1 MDKNKKQKPSVPK
14 QSSPK
19 SRTHLPNHGIRKGSN
34 QPTDPRKGALE
45 RAPETRDPRTQQEK
59 DLHQDW
65 REGRVK
71 SSPGLEAFALELSR
85 LRARRQKERE
95 KKKKKAGTGNHP
107 LNR

>member
-34 QPTDPRKGALE
+34 QPTDPRKGALG
-45 RAPETRDPRTQQEK
+45 RAPDLRTQQEK
-59 DLHQDW
+59 DLYQDW
-65 REGRVK
+65 RKGRVK

-85 LRARRQKERE
+85 LRARRQKESE
-95 KKKKKAGTGNHP
+95 KKKKPGTGNHP